1 MAVTPLTVITFC
13 AISHCLFF
21 QIPAKDITVTF
32 QLNASTANRLR
43 HDVDARFVSGST
55 FELSNATKSLQGRG
69 SDGRVAY
76 AQPIPLWNNST
87 KAVADFSTHFQ
98 FQINWT
104 NQTTS
109 EYHDKGG
116 SGFAF
121 FMASPDSGYHVPYTQ
136 GGRWFGLFNER
147 SNGDKSNQL
156 VAVEFDT
163 YQSPWDPDSNHVG
176 IDVNSVISVDIVS
189 LDQKLNDGKIWN
201 ARINY
206 HGQENMLNV
215 FVSCRL
221 CNGRG
226 PSMLSHKIKLTE
238 YLPENIVVGFS
249 AAVFESSEVQR
260 LISWNFT
267 SVIATSTTS
276 LSKKRK
282 IASKLITIVVSICCL
297 VTIISVISFVI
308 HFYRRRK
315 RLTSEEEESDVVMVL
330 DHVPRKFSYAELSTG
345 TNNFSEKEK
354 LGQGG
359 FGDVYKGVLMR
370 SDEVVAVKR
379 ISAGSKQ
386 GKKEYVAEITTI
398 TRLRHRNLVQLL
410 GWCHEKSQLLLV
422 YEYMPNGSLDNFL
435 FEKRRGDLNW
445 TCRYRIA
452 SDIASALLYLHE
464 LWDECVVH
472 RDVKSSNVMLDSEFN
487 AKLGDFGLAR
497 LVKHDQW
504 LQTST
509 IAGTLGYLAP
519 ECAVTGIS
527 STESDVFSFGAV
539 ALEIACGRQTLDLR
553 LEKQKMRLV
562 EWVWDLYGQGRLFDA
577 ADSGLNGEFNR
588 AEMEM
593 LMVIGL
599 WCSHPDPSTRPR
611 IRQVLQLLNFEIPM
625 PNLPNTLPKAAYS
638 PIEGGFFNG
647 MSDFPLT
654 HANSQEMAVFSCSAL
669 TDMPSTSS
677 SSTAMSKSSMS

>member
-1 MAVTPLTVITFC
+1 M
-13 AISHCLFF
+13 S
-21 QIPAKDITVTF
+21 QIVNI
-32 QLNASTANRLR
+32 N
-43 HDVDARFVSGST
+43 ST
-55 FELSNATKSLQGRG
+55 FELTNATKSLQGRG
-69 SDGRVAY
+69 SVGRVAY
-76 AQPIPLWNNST
+76 VLPIPLWNIST

-116 SGFAF
+116 SGFVF
-121 FMASPDSGYHVPYTQ
+121 FMASPDSGYYVPYTQ
-136 GGRWFGLFNER
+136 CGRWFGLFNEQ

-163 YQSPWDPDSNHVG
+163 HKSAWDPDSNHVG

-189 LDQKLNDGKIWN
+189 LDQKLNDGKIWD

-249 AAVFESSEVQR
+249 AAAFESSEVHR

-282 IASKLITIVVSICCL
+282 IASKLITIVVSVCCL

-315 RLTSEEEESDVVMVL
+315 RLTSEEEESDVDMVL

-359 FGDVYKGVLMR
+359 FGDVYKGVLMK

-386 GKKEYVAEITTI
+386 GKREYVAEITTI
-398 TRLRHRNLVQLL
+398 TRLRHRNLGQLL

-435 FEKRRGDLNW
+435 FEKRKGDLNW

-487 AKLGDFGLAR
+487 AKL
-497 LVKHDQW
+497 V
-504 LQTST
+504 
-509 IAGTLGYLAP
+509 TLDWHA
-519 ECAVTGIS
+519 C
-527 STESDVFSFGAV
+527 FGAV
-539 ALEIACGRQTLDLR
+539 ALEIACGRRTLDLR

-562 EWVWDLYGQGRLFDA
+562 DWVWDLYGQGRLFDA

-593 LMVIGL
+593 LMVMVIGL

-654 HANSQEMAVFSCSAL
+654 HANSQEMAVLSSSAL